1 MGNLG
6 VEKGLSMN
14 MNLRKL
20 SIQLI
25 WMLVLAGPLL
35 ISCQHEAET
44 PPVATGPV
52 VGSVA
57 SADGVMISYEV
68 AGKGEPTL
76 VFVHGWSCDR
86 SYWKAQ
92 VDEFARTYQVV
103 TIDMGGHGESGLG
116 REDWT
121 LAAFGTDVA
130 EVVNKLN
137 PDKVVL
143 IGHSMAGGVNIQAAR
158 QLPGRVIGLIGV
170 DTYQKFDTGYSQE
183 KVDEITARFRADF
196 ATSMDGFVRGM
207 FPEDAD
213 SALVDQVSADMSA
226 APPEV
231 AISALEN
238 YISSNTAATL
248 KEVRVPI
255 RAINSDIWPTN
266 LETNRKHAASFEM
279 KLMPGIGHFVMM
291 EDPATFNRLL
301 HETLDEL
308 TGKSG
313 APADK
318 Q

>member
-1 MGNLG
+1 MGNHG
-6 VEKGLSMN
+6 VEKGLSVN

-20 SIQLI
+20 SILLI
-25 WMLVLAGPLL
+25 WMLALAVPLL

-52 VGSVA
+52 VDSVA
-57 SADGVMISYEV
+57 SADGVMIRYEV
-68 AGKGEPTL
+68 VGKGEPTL

-103 TIDMGGHGESGLG
+103 TVDMGGHGESGLG

-121 LAAFGTDVA
+121 LAAFGADVA
-130 EVVNKLN
+130 AVVNKLN

-170 DTYQKFDTGYSQE
+170 DTYKKFGTGYSQE
-183 KVDEITARFRADF
+183 QITEITAPFRADF
-196 ATSMDGFVRGM
+196 ATSVDGRVRSM
-207 FPEDAD
+207 FPENAD
-213 SALVDQVSADMSA
+213 SALVDQIAADMSA

-231 AISALEN
+231 AISAFEN
-238 YISSNTAATL
+238 YFSGNAVEIL

-255 RAINSDIWPTN
+255 RAINSDMWPTD
-266 LETNRKHAASFEM
+266 LETNRRHAASFEL
-279 KLMPGIGHFVMM
+279 KLMPGTGHFVQQ

-318 Q
+318 E

>member
-1 MGNLG
+1 M
-6 VEKGLSMN
+6 
-14 MNLRKL
+14 RKL
-20 SIQLI
+20 SILLI
-25 WMLVLAGPLL
+25 WTLALAGPLL

-44 PPVATGPV
+44 PQVATGPV
-52 VGSVA
+52 VGSIA

-86 SYWKAQ
+86 SYWMAQ

-103 TIDMGGHGESGLG
+103 TVDMGGHGESGLG

-121 LAAFGTDVA
+121 LTAFGADVA
-130 EVVNKLN
+130 AVVNKLN

-207 FPEDAD
+207 FPEDGD
-213 SALVDQVSADMSA
+213 SALVDQISVDMSA

-231 AISALEN
+231 AISAFEN
-238 YISSNTAATL
+238 YVSTNAVEIL

-255 RAINSDIWPTN
+255 RAINSDMWPTN
-266 LETNRKHAASFEM
+266 LETNRKHTVSFEM
-279 KLMPGIGHFVMM
+279 KLMPGTGHFVML
-291 EDPATFNRLL
+291 EDPRTFNRLL
-301 HETLDEL
+301 NETLDEL

-318 Q
+318 E